1 MHACENNT
9 EYLQDDYEKP
19 EREEFD
25 SDEEYKIALTEYEEE
40 RERERNRWFD
50 CGYDIED
57 PGDVK
62 RLIDSFNECV
72 YPPYASSAKHFTVSE
87 FGDRITRCDV
97 SSLHNQ
103 VTTF

>member
-40 RERERNRWFD
+40 RERERNR
-50 CGYDIED
+50 
-57 PGDVK
+57 
-62 RLIDSFNECV
+62 
-72 YPPYASSAKHFTVSE
+72 
-87 FGDRITRCDV
+87 
-97 SSLHNQ
+97 
-103 VTTF
+103 